1 MSDLR
6 PGGASAARSGA
17 ALADVT
23 ALLRA
28 VEAGDAAASA
38 RLFDLVYDELRKI
51 ARGALRRSPGS
62 STLETTALVHE
73 AYLKLADPESWTVRD
88 RYHFFALVSQA
99 MRHILIDRARGRM
112 RAKRGAGLAPLA
124 LDAFEKLD
132 VAAPERSDELLA
144 LDSALSKL
152 ERIDPELGRLVEWR
166 FFGGLSVERIA
177 EIQGISGRTVK
188 RHWQTARAYLFR
200 ELAGEGS

>member
-1 MSDLR
+1 
-6 PGGASAARSGA
+6 
-17 ALADVT
+17 
-23 ALLRA
+23 